1 LGRFNSKGFYQE
13 RAKMKVLGIDPGL
26 GTTGYAVIERVDGKI
41 RLLEAGVIRGKSKK
55 TLPER
60 IHEIYIGLEEIVNQ
74 FKPDVMGLEDL
85 YSFYKRPRTAILMG
99 HARGAIILAAA
110 NAGIPVHSF
119 TATRIKKVVTG
130 NGQASKAQMQRA
142 VMREFNL
149 PEIPKPPD
157 VADALGIA
165 LTCLYLL
172 KPNSPKLKDIL
183 NNIGNKNQDIG

>member
-1 LGRFNSKGFYQE
+1 
-13 RAKMKVLGIDPGL
+13 MKILGIDPGL
-26 GTTGYAVIERVDGKI
+26 GITGYAVIENSDGKI

-60 IHEIYIGLEEIVNQ
+60 IHEIYVGLEEIVNQ
-74 FKPDVMGLEDL
+74 FKPDAMGLEDL

-99 HARGAIILAAA
+99 HARGAIMLAAA
-110 NAGIPVHSF
+110 NAGIPVHSY

-142 VMREFNL
+142 IMREFNL
-149 PEIPKPPD
+149 TEIPKPPD

-165 LTCLYLL
+165 LTCLVLI
-172 KPNSPKLKDIL
+172 KPRPPKLNDFLK
-183 NNIGNKNQDIG
+183 NIGKE

>member
-1 LGRFNSKGFYQE
+1 
-13 RAKMKVLGIDPGL
+13 MKVLGIDPGL

-142 VMREFNL
+142 IMREFNL

-165 LTCLYLL
+165 LSCLYLL
-172 KPNSPKLKDIL
+172 KPNSPKLRDIL
-183 NNIGNKNQDIG
+183 NNIGNKNQGIG